1 MAMSKRPPESQET
14 LWVETAA
21 LRQSPGHPFYEKLNE
36 LLQTHGF
43 DAFVEDLC
51 AKYYHEKMG
60 RPSIAPGVYFRMLL
74 MFVGDITSH
83 LAHRRA
89 QRFRPL
95 ARLPTSGPD
104 RGLKSL

>member
-43 DAFVEDLC
+43 GAFVGIET
-51 AKYYHEKMG
+51 
-60 RPSIAPGVYFRMLL
+60 IPGVR
-74 MFVGDITSH
+74 VE
-83 LAHRRA
+83 
-89 QRFRPL
+89 
-95 ARLPTSGPD
+95 
-104 RGLKSL
+104 RGLLESNQGVRSP